1 MILVLMGPPGSG
13 KGTQGARISELYGI
27 PRISTGDTLRE
38 MAAAGTPLGL
48 EAKKYSS
55 QGLLVPDEIVVG
67 LIKERIQADDCRK
80 GFILDGFPRTVPQAE
95 ALDAM
100 LQAAG
105 REVNKVLNFEV
116 DEEELVLRLSGRRV
130 CTQCGATYHVKFMP
144 PKVEGVCDACGGRL
158 EQRADDAP
166 ESVRRRLVEY
176 VQKTAPVLD
185 YYRQK
190 GNLEQVDATPDPD
203 TIFARVRELI
213 QGMSAVPVQ

>member
-13 KGTQGARISELYGI
+13 KGTQGARISEVYGI

-144 PKVEGVCDACGGRL
+144 PKVQGVCDACGGRL

>member
-13 KGTQGARISELYGI
+13 KGTQGARISEVYGI

>member
-1 MILVLMGPPGSG
+1 
-13 KGTQGARISELYGI
+13 
-27 PRISTGDTLRE
+27 

-185 YYRQK
+185 YYRKK